1 MSKTRIIN
9 QYLLSAKSK
18 GLKRLH
24 SNTEQAY
31 FDLCAALK
39 KKYSKCEEVAEGS
52 ALKIEHTFHNETKN
66 CYFVY
71 KKSSSIARHY
81 VSVFTLETGT
91 AGLELLEEVCN
102 TVFKTDSVLSNYYD
116 IIVLRDGI
124 SEKYSNRIFP
134 KFNEY
139 ERKLKALM
147 FAVYTQE
154 YGSAYIQVVQSH
166 VENSI
171 KGAPKNKKELSR
183 VQEMFFALTLGDIQ
197 NVLFTPYWSPADENY
212 YYALLNDS
220 CDYSKCSNEEIRQ
233 LFSTLKPKCDWDK
246 FFAKL
251 FREED
256 MPDII
261 DELRNYRN
269 LVAHCKSFSTE
280 QYIASREL
288 LKKAIKQLDKALN
301 SIAPRCHK
309 LMDNIED
316 DDAPCGSSSSLGQIS
331 QDKFSHNSARFEAIA
346 RSIAEAVAMASNH
359 SSIDTDITEPLRY
372 IPPKRIGR
380 ATKQRVKPHYHRK
393 SLKK

>member
-18 GLKRLH
+18 ALKRLH
-24 SNTEQAY
+24 NNAEQVY
-31 FDLCAALK
+31 VDLSAVLK
-39 KKYSKCEEVAEGS
+39 KKYSKCEEATEGS
-52 ALKIEHTFHNETKN
+52 ALKIEHTFHNETKT

-81 VSVFTLETGT
+81 VSVFTLETGN

-102 TVFKTDSVLSNYYD
+102 TVFKTNSVLSNYYD
-116 IIVLRDGI
+116 VIVLRDGV
-124 SEKYSNRIFP
+124 SEKYSNKIFP

-166 VENSI
+166 VKNSI
-171 KGAPKNKKELSR
+171 KGEPKNKKELSR

-212 YYALLNDS
+212 YYALLNDGR
-220 CDYSKCSNEEIRQ
+220 DYSKCSNEEIIQ

-251 FREED
+251 FHEED
-256 MPDII
+256 MPNII

-269 LVAHCKSFSTE
+269 IVAHCKSFSTE

-288 LKKAIKQLDKALN
+288 LKKAIKQLDRALN
-301 SIAPRCHK
+301 SIAPRGHK

-316 DDAPCGSSSSLGQIS
+316 DDAPCGSISSLGQIS
-331 QDKFSHNSARFEAIA
+331 QDKFPHNSARFEAIA
-346 RSIAEAVAMASNH
+346 RSIAEAVALSSNH
-359 SSIDTDITEPLRY
+359 PSIDTDIIEPLRY
-372 IPPKRIGR
+372 IPPKHIGKV
-380 ATKQRVKPHYHRK
+380 TKQRVKPHYHRK
-393 SLKK
+393 ALKK